1 MINVELN
8 RKNRDSI
15 LTITIERELINIK
28 IDLGTGLVGPI
39 ERIMVVKTKN
49 KIKYHFRIKGILIVF
64 K

>member
-8 RKNRDSI
+8 RKGRDSI
-15 LTITIERELINIK
+15 LTTTIERKLINIK

-39 ERIMVVKTKN
+39 ERIMVM